1 MTNLASCIA
10 FWPRFPICFLLLC
23 RSVSIRDWSCCSC
36 QLLKTAAA
44 RFEDKSVCISIAS
57 SLHRLVSKFIQF
69 NDGHLLSLLI
79 IVSGKNGMHS
89 RFKAAV
95 HRHAPIRSDA
105 ISNRIISMYVASFCQ
120 SADRTANRCKF
131 VKSEHFSLIG
141 LEPIG
146 SCRCTIF
153 SWRLVQSCNS
163 VLWK

>member
-105 ISNRIISMYVASFCQ
+105 NHFDVRCQFLSVGRSDSKSVQICQVWTFQSNRIGTDRVVSVYDIQLATRTVVQQRAVKIS
-120 SADRTANRCKF
+120 N
-131 VKSEHFSLIG
+131 
-141 LEPIG
+141 
-146 SCRCTIF
+146 
-153 SWRLVQSCNS
+153 
-163 VLWK
+163 